1 MKIDFVSDVSCPW
14 CIIGLKSLQQ
24 ALARMPELPVNL
36 HFQPFELNPQM
47 EPEGE
52 EIEAH
57 LTRKYGSTLQQRTQ
71 IREAIRQRGEALGF
85 TFTTGARDRIYNT
98 FDAHRLL
105 HWAGELDPAKQ
116 LALKLALFG
125 AYFTEGKNPG
135 DHALLLERAV
145 AVGLPED
152 EARALLASDRYAAEV
167 RETESF
173 YQRAGIHSVPAVII
187 NDQHLISGGQPPEV
201 FEQALRQIAAA
212 AA

>member
-14 CIIGLKSLQQ
+14 CIIGLKSLEQ
-24 ALARMPELPVNL
+24 AIAKIPELKVDL

-57 LTRKYGSTLQQRTQ
+57 LTRKYGSTPAQRTQ

-105 HWAGELDPAKQ
+105 HWAGEQGKQ
-116 LALKLALFG
+116 RELKMALFS
-125 AYFTEGKNPG
+125 AYFTAGENPG
-135 DHALLLERAV
+135 SHE
-145 AVGLPED
+145 
-152 EARALLASDRYAAEV
+152 
-167 RETESF
+167 
-173 YQRAGIHSVPAVII
+173 
-187 NDQHLISGGQPPEV
+187 
-201 FEQALRQIAAA
+201 
-212 AA
+212 